1 VEDGVITK
9 AGLIVFRG
17 DSGNRQMMFVRAV
30 NKPHFVL
37 PGGKQEPGETI
48 EEALARELREELDCD
63 SSDYQ
68 KLGEVSGHTPDGRD
82 LLIHLYTATLDGE
95 PKPSSEIR
103 EIEWMDEKQIMD
115 NREAMTPMTMT
126 KILPFLKKRQYL

>member
-1 VEDGVITK
+1 
-9 AGLIVFRG
+9 
-17 DSGNRQMMFVRAV
+17 MMFVRAV

-63 SSDYQ
+63 SKDYR
-68 KLGEVSGHTPDGRD
+68 KLGRVQGHTPDGRD
-82 LLIHLYTATLDGE
+82 LIIHLYSATLVGE

-103 EIEWMDEKQIMD
+103 EIEWMDEKGIFAR
-115 NREAMTPMTMT
+115 REAMTPMTMT
-126 KILPFLKKRQYL
+126 KIVPFLKDNSLL